1 MYMYVYVSLGGCFFV
16 FFFCLQVSNEIIK
29 RCSAGIPLK
38 EVFDGD
44 EERCRVALKE
54 SIHAN
59 EAWKRVYSTMVE
71 VAGHASTITKT
82 AAIQLNISSSDHISP
97 NSPQNPPRN
106 TSPSSSS
113 SPAAGPISHTSPS
126 LALPGRTNAGSLNHA
141 TAPASLNAAEVV
153 TTGKHRD
160 GTTQEEEQKEERDA
174 RHISD
179 WNSKVIFAPVEAFL
193 QRCQDMLE
201 ASKSFFYP
209 MPLLS
214 WILDCLEE
222 KLFVLG
228 ILNSSQDL
236 KLL

>member
-1 MYMYVYVSLGGCFFV
+1 M
-16 FFFCLQVSNEIIK
+16 SNEIIK

-71 VAGHASTITKT
+71 VAGHPSTITTT

-160 GTTQEEEQKEERDA
+160 GTTQEEEQKEEQDA

>member
-1 MYMYVYVSLGGCFFV
+1 MSSLEHMYVYVYMYHWEGGFFV
-16 FFFCLQVSNEIIK
+16 FFLCLQVSNEIIK

-44 EERCRVALKE
+44 EECCRVALKE

-71 VAGHASTITKT
+71 VAGRASTTTTTTT
-82 AAIQLNISSSDHISP
+82 AFQLNISSSDHISL

-106 TSPSSSS
+106 TSSSS

-126 LALPGRTNAGSLNHA
+126 LVLPGRTNAGSLNHA

-160 GTTQEEEQKEERDA
+160 GTTQEEEQKEEEDA

-214 WILDCLEE
+214 WIL
-222 KLFVLG
+222 
-228 ILNSSQDL
+228 N
-236 KLL
+236 

>member
-1 MYMYVYVSLGGCFFV
+1 MEKVVSSLEYMYVYVYMYNWVGVFSV
-16 FFFCLQVSNEIIK
+16 FFLCLQVSNEIIK

-44 EERCRVALKE
+44 EECCRVALKE

-71 VAGHASTITKT
+71 VAGRASTTT
-82 AAIQLNISSSDHISP
+82 AIQLNISSSDHISP
-97 NSPQNPPRN
+97 NSPQNPPHN

-141 TAPASLNAAEVV
+141 TAPVSLNAAEVV
-153 TTGKHRD
+153 TTGKHRN
-160 GTTQEEEQKEERDA
+160 GTTQEEEQKEEEDA

-209 MPLLS
+209 IPLLS
-214 WILDCLEE
+214 WN
-222 KLFVLG
+222 
-228 ILNSSQDL
+228 LN
-236 KLL
+236 